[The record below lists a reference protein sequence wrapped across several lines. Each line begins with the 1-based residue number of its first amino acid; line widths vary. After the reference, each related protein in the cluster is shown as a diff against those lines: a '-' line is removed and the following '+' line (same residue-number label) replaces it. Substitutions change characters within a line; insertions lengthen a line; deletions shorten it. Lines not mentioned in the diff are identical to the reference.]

1 MLHGKKKE
9 FDILVDMSSS
19 LLSDEQITDNSSYSY
34 ADAKASVDAVGK
46 ITDKQSV
53 YTHFMHIKFNNAS
66 KPIKQIISISMNNEP
81 RWAESLNDDSIGV
94 DTKKT
99 YGIKYLIYAV
109 SDAYKNASPAQIQF
123 VINKK

>member
-1 MLHGKKKE
+1 
-9 FDILVDMSSS
+9 
-19 LLSDEQITDNSSYSY
+19 
-34 ADAKASVDAVGK
+34 
-46 ITDKQSV
+46 
-53 YTHFMHIKFNNAS
+53 
-66 KPIKQIISISMNNEP
+66 MNYEP